1 MSAPSLRCIT
11 QTPQR
16 EFAGAKVLKINDIC
30 KKNLR
35 FYKYICIYEKKAVPL
50 QRILI
55 ENSQLYCGFLI
66 KIRKCSTDIYV

>member
-35 FYKYICIYEKKAVPL
+35 FCDFICINQKKAVPL

-66 KIRKCSTDIYV
+66 KICNYIANIYV